1 MEQARLS
8 LFVVVELD
16 HHFCSLFHMPYNP
29 WCLDQQ
35 THQLGGEI
43 QVIVSTSSEI
53 LLQPAGL
60 SNISSLRAG
69 ETRSFVGVLQ
79 RPHFRCH
86 LAINF
91 LKYIYTVFYESIPQ
105 FIFCMSFFKERR
117 ISIWLESYFIVLLF
131 EFGHTCMFI

>member
-16 HHFCSLFHMPYNP
+16 HHFCSHMPYNP

-69 ETRSFVGVLQ
+69 ETRSFGGGITKTPFQVSPG
-79 RPHFRCH
+79 
-86 LAINF
+86 
-91 LKYIYTVFYESIPQ
+91 Y
-105 FIFCMSFFKERR
+105 
-117 ISIWLESYFIVLLF
+117 
-131 EFGHTCMFI
+131 